1 MRITSVSIVGIAL
14 TMLCCAS
21 GCRST
26 PKPTA
31 PLYPDELVRDATKTY
46 AAYVNAVNAGT
57 EEPGADIPPAYWA
70 ERIKALQPLK
80 VYTHRVNIVVVQHIT
95 DGIEEG
101 IYIYIPISSY
111 LPEPGDDEFEFTP
124 NPKTGNT
131 YTLGDGV
138 FEFKRTRTK

>member
-1 MRITSVSIVGIAL
+1 
-14 TMLCCAS
+14 
-21 GCRST
+21 
-26 PKPTA
+26 
-31 PLYPDELVRDATKTY
+31 LYPDELVRDATKTY

-80 VYTHRVNIVVVQHIT
+80 VYTHRVNIVVVQRVT

-111 LPEPGDDEFEFTP
+111 LPSPGDDGFEFTP

-131 YTLGDGV
+131 YTLGDGI

>member
-14 TMLCCAS
+14 TVLCCAS

-31 PLYPDELVRDATKTY
+31 PLYPDELVRDATETY
-46 AAYVNAVNAGT
+46 AAYVSAGT

-80 VYTHRVNIVVVQHIT
+80 VYTHRVNIVIVQRVT

-101 IYIYIPISSY
+101 KYIYIPISSY
-111 LPEPGDDEFEFTP
+111 LPEPGDDGFEFTP

-131 YTLGDGV
+131 YTLGNGIFD
-138 FEFKRTRTK
+138 FKRTRTK